1 LVRANV
7 RATPLPGL
15 GDQRV
20 VEDTLQQLPEML
32 VFSSDYPHGE
42 GNADPIA
49 IYEPALSSLDDTLKA
64 SFLGENIANCYARM
78 GDPLIRSSS

>member
-1 LVRANV
+1 MVRRNV

-15 GDQRV
+15 GDRDV
-20 VEDTLQQLPEML
+20 LSEGLRLLPEML

-49 IYEPALSSLDDTLKA
+49 LYEPELSALSPEVRRG
-64 SFLGENIANCYARM
+64 FLGDNIAECFART
-78 GDPLIRSSS
+78 GDPLTRW